1 MGNEAEKGA
10 RNAPEKRECGEK
22 ERRDE
27 RIGLKEAR

>member
-1 MGNEAEKGA
+1 MGNDGEKGA
-10 RNAPEKRECGEK
+10 RNALESVNGEK